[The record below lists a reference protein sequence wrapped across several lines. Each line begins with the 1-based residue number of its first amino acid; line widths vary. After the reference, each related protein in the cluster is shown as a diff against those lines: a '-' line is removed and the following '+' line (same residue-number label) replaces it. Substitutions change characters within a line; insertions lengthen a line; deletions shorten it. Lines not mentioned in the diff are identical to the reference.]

1 MTVRINILFRL
12 IFRYLLTT
20 LLIFVSPVAVS
31 QTRGL
36 DLQSLDQGIS
46 RALAEA
52 GIPGCSVAV
61 TDAGE
66 TIFLK
71 TYGVRH
77 IDSMAPIDHNT
88 VFEAASL
95 TKPVVAYC
103 AMKLVEQKD
112 LDLDRPL
119 YTYLEYPDA
128 SHDDRYKSIT
138 PRLVLSH
145 MSGFPN
151 WRSESNGDTLNLSFD
166 PGSEFG
172 YSGEGFVY
180 LQKVME
186 KVTGTDLN
194 AIASRFVFQPL
205 EMGRSSLVFAD
216 DENYAVGHDTIPSPK
231 KKSQPAAPN
240 AAYSLHTTAGDYAKF
255 MNELVEPHFISRTL
269 RDQMLSTQSF
279 MDEKG
284 TGLAWGLGVGLNRV
298 GDKRYVWHWGDN
310 GTFRAF
316 FIVSAESGLGFVY
329 FANSQN
335 GLRIVNRM
343 IHLVFSNPEIMRP
356 WNMYDQLR

>member
-77 IDSMAPIDHNT
+77 VDSMAPIDHNT

-112 LDLDRPL
+112 LDL
-119 YTYLEYPDA
+119 
-128 SHDDRYKSIT
+128 
-138 PRLVLSH
+138 
-145 MSGFPN
+145 
-151 WRSESNGDTLNLSFD
+151 
-166 PGSEFG
+166 
-172 YSGEGFVY
+172 VY

-284 TGLAWGLGVGLNRV
+284 TDLAWGLGVGLNRV